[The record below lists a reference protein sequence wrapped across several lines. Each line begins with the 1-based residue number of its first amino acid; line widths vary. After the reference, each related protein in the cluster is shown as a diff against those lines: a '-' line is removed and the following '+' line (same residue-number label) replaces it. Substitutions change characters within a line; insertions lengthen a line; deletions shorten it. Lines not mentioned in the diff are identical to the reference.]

1 MTHSDIPEFYS
12 CQYPNPERQDLMF
25 RIMGELLRKIAN
37 LGKEN
42 DVPVVFALAP
52 SIVQIEDELWESFL

>member
-1 MTHSDIPEFYS
+1 
-12 CQYPNPERQDLMF
+12 MF
-25 RIMGELLRKIAN
+25 RIMGELLLKIAN

-52 SIVQIEDELWESFL
+52 SIRAN